1 MVSLSYNPILVVV
14 LSLLYFGLTIGTVY
28 FCIKATTADPS
39 DPTIKMQ
46 KEIEARGEVFDS
58 KDYDFEC
65 EICDTAVLDTTK
77 HCGAC
82 NRCTNGFDHHCRW
95 LNNCVGSANY
105 MQFFKLIV
113 LVFSTSVLH
122 NLANFSVLV
131 HLIKEHE
138 PLVDM
143 HQQFY

>member
-58 KDYDFEC
+58 KDYVFRR
-65 EICDTAVLDTTK
+65 
-77 HCGAC
+77 G
-82 NRCTNGFDHHCRW
+82 
-95 LNNCVGSANY
+95 VGS
-105 MQFFKLIV
+105 QF
-113 LVFSTSVLH
+113 
-122 NLANFSVLV
+122 
-131 HLIKEHE
+131 
-138 PLVDM
+138 
-143 HQQFY
+143 